1 MYDYVIVGAGSAGC
15 VLANRLSEDPD
26 VNVLL
31 LEAGGPDTNDLVHLP
46 AAFSALY
53 RTAQD
58 WDHSTI
64 YEPFVND
71 RRIYLPR
78 GKVLGGSSSINAM
91 IYIRG
96 NPIDYDEWG
105 PGWTWDEMLPY
116 FKLSEDNERGED
128 EYHGAGGP
136 LPVSEGRSRNP
147 LGQAFLDSAAAHGLP
162 ANEDFNGAEQDG
174 VGWYQVTHRN
184 GARASAAV
192 AYLHPVMDRPNLTVE
207 THVHALSLLFEGE
220 RAVGVVGMRL
230 SEMLVH
236 RAEREVI
243 VCGGAYNSPQLLML
257 SGLGRPAELE
267 ELQIEVVAELPEVGL
282 NLHDHPNAGAVYSID
297 EEISLFGALNEENLA
312 LFEAEGRGP
321 LTSNVAEAGGFMRT
335 SDGLEAPDIQ
345 VHFAP
350 ARFQS
355 EGLVPGDGHGFAL
368 GACVLKPKSRG
379 FVALGSPDPTAK
391 PLIMHNYMEHPDD
404 VASMVAGV
412 RTCLEICETGRA
424 RRALDRDADRPGV
437 ALGRGHPRPRAG
449 ARADALPPRRHLPDG
464 RRPRRRGGPPAARER
479 HRGPARGGRLGDAD
493 RAARQHERPGDRA
506 GGASGRPDPRPDAA
520 GLAAGARGRS
530 SRSSAAVTDRLPISS
545 YG

>member
-26 VNVLL
+26 VQVLL
-31 LEAGGPDTNDLVHLP
+31 LEAGGPDTNDLIHLP

-64 YEPFVND
+64 YEPFAND

-116 FKLSEDNERGED
+116 FKVAEDNERGED
-128 EYHGAGGP
+128 DHHGAGGP

-147 LGQAFLDSAAAHGLP
+147 LAQAFLDSAAAHGLQ
-162 ANEDFNGAEQDG
+162 ANEDFNGGQQDG

-184 GARASAAV
+184 GARVSAAV

-207 THVHALSLLFEGE
+207 THVQALSLLFEGG

-230 SEMLVH
+230 SDMMVH

-267 ELQIEVVAELPEVGL
+267 ELQIEVVAELPE
-282 NLHDHPNAGAVYSID
+282 
-297 EEISLFGALNEENLA
+297 
-312 LFEAEGRGP
+312 
-321 LTSNVAEAGGFMRT
+321 GGFMRT
-335 SDGLEAPDIQ
+335 RDGLEAPDVQ
-345 VHFAP
+345 FHFAP

-391 PLIMHNYMEHPDD
+391 PLIVHNYLEHPDD

-412 RTCLEICETGRA
+412 RISLEICESGPLGELSTGMLIGPESHSDEDIEAHCRQRLQTLYHPVGTCRMGDDPGA
-424 RRALDRDADRPGV
+424 VVDRQLRVRGVEGVRVVDASVMPSVPRGNTNGPVIALA
-437 ALGRGHPRPRAG
+437 
-449 ARADALPPRRHLPDG
+449 
-464 RRPRRRGGPPAARER
+464 E
-479 HRGPARGGRLGDAD
+479 
-493 RAARQHERPGDRA
+493 RAAD
-506 GGASGRPDPRPDAA
+506 
-520 GLAAGARGRS
+520 LIRGRTPLA
-530 SRSSAAVTDRLPISS
+530 SRQAELPETAPAP
-545 YG
+545 

>member
-15 VLANRLSEDPD
+15 VLANRLTEDPD
-26 VNVLL
+26 VSVLL
-31 LEAGGPDTNDLVHLP
+31 LEAGGPDTNELVHLP

-64 YEPFVND
+64 YEPFAND

-91 IYIRG
+91 VYMRG
-96 NPIDYDEWG
+96 NPLDYDEWG

-116 FKLSEDNERGED
+116 FKRSEDNERGESD
-128 EYHGAGGP
+128 FHGAGGP

-147 LGQAFLDSAAAHGLP
+147 LGQMFLDSATAHGLSL
-162 ANEDFNGAEQDG
+162 NEDFNGPEQDG

-192 AYLHPVMDRPNLTVE
+192 AYLHPAMTRPNLTVE
-207 THVHALSLLFEGE
+207 THVHALSILFEGE
-220 RAVGVVGMRL
+220 RAVGVVGARL
-230 SEMLVH
+230 SEMIVH

-243 VCGGAYNSPQLLML
+243 VCGGSYNSPQLLML
-257 SGLGRPAELE
+257 SGLGRPAELAD
-267 ELQIEVVAELPEVGL
+267 LQIEVVAELPEIGL

-312 LFEAEGRGP
+312 LFEGEGRGP

-335 SDGLEAPDIQ
+335 RDGLDAPDVQ
-345 VHFAP
+345 FHFAP

-368 GACVLKPKSRG
+368 GACVLTPKSRG

-391 PLIMHNYMEHPDD
+391 PLIVHNYLEHPDD

-412 RTCLEICETGRA
+412 RTSMEICESGPLGEVSTGMLIGPPSRSDEDIEAHVRA
-424 RRALDRDADRPGV
+424 RLQTLYHPVGTCRMGDDPGAVVDRELRVRGVSGLRVVDASVIPSVPRGNTNAPVIALA
-437 ALGRGHPRPRAG
+437 
-449 ARADALPPRRHLPDG
+449 
-464 RRPRRRGGPPAARER
+464 E
-479 HRGPARGGRLGDAD
+479 
-493 RAARQHERPGDRA
+493 RAADLIRGEVPV
-506 GGASGRPDPRPDAA
+506 GAQTELSQTQA
-520 GLAAGARGRS
+520 
-530 SRSSAAVTDRLPISS
+530 
-545 YG
+545 

>member
-15 VLANRLSEDPD
+15 VLANRLTEDPD
-26 VNVLL
+26 VSVLL
-31 LEAGGPDTNDLVHLP
+31 LEAGGPDTNELVHLP

-64 YEPFVND
+64 YEPFAND

-91 IYIRG
+91 VYMRG
-96 NPIDYDEWG
+96 NPLDYDEWG

-116 FKLSEDNERGED
+116 FKRSEDNESGESD
-128 EYHGAGGP
+128 FHGAGGP

-147 LGQAFLDSAAAHGLP
+147 LGQMFLDSATAHGLSL
-162 ANEDFNGAEQDG
+162 NEDFNGPEQDG

-184 GARASAAV
+184 GARASAAG
-192 AYLHPVMDRPNLTVE
+192 AYLHPAMTRPNLTVE
-207 THVHALSLLFEGE
+207 THVHALSILFEGG
-220 RAVGVVGMRL
+220 RAVGVVGARL
-230 SEMLVH
+230 SEMIVH

-243 VCGGAYNSPQLLML
+243 VCGGSYNSPQLLML
-257 SGLGRPAELE
+257 SGLGRPAELAD
-267 ELQIEVVAELPEVGL
+267 LQIEVVAELPEIGL

-312 LFEAEGRGP
+312 LFEGEGRGP

-335 SDGLEAPDIQ
+335 RDGLDAPDVQ
-345 VHFAP
+345 FHFAP

-391 PLIMHNYMEHPDD
+391 PLIVHNYLEHPDD

-412 RTCLEICETGRA
+412 RTSMEICESGPLGEVSTGMLIGPPSRSDEDIEAHVRA
-424 RRALDRDADRPGV
+424 RLQTLYHPVGTCRMGDDPGAVVDRELRVRGVSGLRVVDASVIPSVPRGNTNAPVIALA
-437 ALGRGHPRPRAG
+437 
-449 ARADALPPRRHLPDG
+449 
-464 RRPRRRGGPPAARER
+464 E
-479 HRGPARGGRLGDAD
+479 
-493 RAARQHERPGDRA
+493 RAADLIRGEVPV
-506 GGASGRPDPRPDAA
+506 GAQTELSQTQA
-520 GLAAGARGRS
+520 
-530 SRSSAAVTDRLPISS
+530 
-545 YG
+545 